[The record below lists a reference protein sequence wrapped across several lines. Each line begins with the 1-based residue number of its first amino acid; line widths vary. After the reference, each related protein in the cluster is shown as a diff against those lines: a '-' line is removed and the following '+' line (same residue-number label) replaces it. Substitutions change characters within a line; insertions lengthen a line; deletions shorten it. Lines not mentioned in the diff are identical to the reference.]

1 MRKALAILLSAC
13 VLSAGAAAQTA
24 APGAQRPQ
32 QPADDEEVVRI
43 TSQLVQTD
51 VVVTDRNDRIV
62 TDLKLDDLELYDNGK
77 RQELRFMEFV
87 SVDSPTRRVEGVR
100 PESLRAENDPALNP
114 TARDVR
120 RIIAFVVDD
129 LTIPHADL
137 VTVREAISNFV
148 ENQMTDGDLV
158 AIVRTVGGKGLL
170 QQFTPDKALL
180 RRALNQLNVVTNPYA
195 AFDQPDTGRM
205 TTAVAPLGGE
215 SGSLEEMGS
224 YDIGS
229 ANDDTIRYSRG
240 LISLGVADSVIESL
254 RGLPGRKSMV
264 LFSSGIP
271 VFELGSTGT
280 LYTSVSSILQRVTDH
295 AVRAGVVVNTV
306 DPRGLKATPGVKNV
320 RDTRSRSALGVDD
333 VTAGQ
338 QTNATGTGIPSVN
351 GPAEARANFGR
362 GGMPDFA
369 DMLSGGLE
377 HMGLRVLSDATGGVT
392 VVNRN
397 DISDGVDKVVAR
409 SRGYYVLAYSP
420 TQAFDSRF
428 HKLEV
433 KVKRDG
439 VRVYKHAGYLAREER
454 RVEPKTKEE
463 EIAAAVRSPLSKRDI
478 DVSATLGLRLAP
490 GGRPA
495 DLGISLQIDPARFA
509 FKEEGGKYSTSY
521 DVVGFIFDEVGK
533 LRGGFSETV
542 NASLTPEELQRAR
555 TSGLPYY
562 AATQLPPGYYQLRLA
577 VREAATGHIGSVSRY
592 VEVAN
597 VSKGRLAMSSL
608 FLHAVDSANAA
619 QPQPLLA
626 SRVLTRRQ
634 EVRYSAIIYN
644 ARAEAG
650 KPRVRSQLIISQGGK
665 VLFREPEQEVEMKG
679 TDPSQLIKVGQLA
692 LAKVQPGRYV
702 LTLVVTDP
710 LAEKNNQ
717 TLTRS
722 IDFTVVN

>member
-1 MRKALAILLSAC
+1 LLSAC

-24 APGAQRPQ
+24 APGAQRQ
-32 QPADDEEVVRI
+32 QQQSEDEEVVRI

-51 VVVTDRNDRIV
+51 VVVTDRSDHIIP
-62 TDLKLDDLELYDNGK
+62 DLKLDDFELYDNGK

-87 SVDSPTRRVEGVR
+87 SVDSPTRRVEGVK

-114 TARDVR
+114 TVRDVR

-129 LTIPHADL
+129 LTVPHADL
-137 VTVREAISNFV
+137 ITVREAISNFV
-148 ENQMTDGDLV
+148 ENQMADGDLV

-170 QQFTPDKALL
+170 QQFTSDKALL
-180 RRALNQLNVVTNPYA
+180 RRSIAQLNVSTSPYS
-195 AFDQPDTGRM
+195 AFDQDDSGRM
-205 TTAVAPLGGE
+205 STTPAPLGGG
-215 SGSLEEMGS
+215 SGALEDFGAT
-224 YDIGS
+224 DIAS
-229 ANDDTIRYSRG
+229 PNDDTVRYSRG
-240 LISLGVADSVIESL
+240 LIALSIADSVIDSL

-264 LFSSGIP
+264 LFSSGITP
-271 VFELGSTGT
+271 FESSTTGT
-280 LYTSVSSILQRVTDH
+280 IYTSVTNIIQRVTDH
-295 AVRAGVVVNTV
+295 AVRAGVVINTV
-306 DPRGLKATPGVKNV
+306 DPRGLKATPGVRGFK
-320 RDTRSRSALGVDD
+320 DTPARSALGGGD
-333 VTAGQ
+333 VTSRPSSS
-338 QTNATGTGIPSVN
+338 GIPSVDN
-351 GPAEARANFGR
+351 PTEAAAASFGR
-362 GGMPDFA
+362 GGTPDFA
-369 DMLSGGLE
+369 NMLSGGLE
-377 HMGLRVLSDATGGVT
+377 QMGLRVLSDATGGVT

-397 DISDGVDKVVAR
+397 DINDGVEKVVAR

-420 TQAFDSRF
+420 SQPFDNKF

-439 VRVYKHAGYLAREER
+439 LRIYKHAGYLAREER

-478 DVSATLGLRLAP
+478 DVSATLGLRFVP

-495 DLGISLQIDPARFA
+495 DVGIALQIDPSKFE
-509 FKEEGGKYSTSY
+509 FKEAGGKYVTSY
-521 DVVGFIFDEVGK
+521 DVVCFIYDEVGK

-555 TSGLPYY
+555 AGGLPYY

-577 VREAATGHIGSVSRY
+577 VREAATGHIGSLSRY

-608 FLHAVDSANAA
+608 FLHAVDSATPA

-626 SRVLTRRQ
+626 SRVLTRKQ

-644 ARAEAG
+644 AKVEAG

-679 TDPSQLIKVGQLA
+679 TDPTQLVKVGQLA

>member
-13 VLSAGAAAQTA
+13 VLSAAAAAQTA
-24 APGAQRPQ
+24 APAPQRPPQ
-32 QPADDEEVVRI
+32 ADDEEVVRI

-51 VVVTDRNDRIV
+51 VVVTDKNDRIV
-62 TDLKLDDLELYDNGK
+62 TDLKLGDFDLYDNGK

-87 SVDSPTRRVEGVR
+87 SVDSPTRRVEGVK
-100 PESLRAENDPALNP
+100 PEALRAETDPALNP

-137 VTVREAISNFV
+137 VTVRESISNFV
-148 ENQMTDGDLV
+148 ENQMADGDLV

-170 QQFTPDKALL
+170 QQFTSDKTLL
-180 RRALNQLNVVTNPYA
+180 RRAIAQLNIVTNPFA
-195 AFDQPDTGRM
+195 TFDQPDTGRM
-205 TTAVAPLGGE
+205 NTIPSPLGGG

-224 YDIGS
+224 FDIS
-229 ANDDTIRYSRG
+229 SPNDDTIRYSRG
-240 LISLGVADSVIESL
+240 LIALGVADSVIDSL

-271 VFELGSTGT
+271 IFEFGSTGT
-280 LYTSVSSILQRVTDH
+280 LYTSISSIIQRVTDH

-306 DPRGLKATPGVKNV
+306 DPRGLKATPGVKGFK
-320 RDTRSRSALGVDD
+320 DTPARSALGGGD
-333 VTAGQ
+333 VTAFPAD
-338 QTNATGTGIPSVN
+338 NGIPSVDN
-351 GPAEARANFGR
+351 PTEAAAASFGR
-362 GGMPDFA
+362 GGTPDFA
-369 DMLSGGLE
+369 NMLSGGLE

-397 DISDGVDKVVAR
+397 DINDGVEKVVAR
-409 SRGYYVLAYSP
+409 SRGYYVLAYAPSQP
-420 TQAFDSRF
+420 FDSKF

-433 KVKRDG
+433 KVRRDG
-439 VRVYKHAGYLAREER
+439 TRVYNHAGYLAREER
-454 RVEPKTKEE
+454 RVAPKTKEE

-478 DVSATLGLRLAP
+478 DVSASLGLRFAP
-490 GGRPA
+490 AGRPA
-495 DLGISLQIDPARFA
+495 DLGISLQIDPSKFE
-509 FKEEGGKYSTSY
+509 FKEEGGKYMTSY
-521 DVVGFIFDEVGK
+521 DVVGFIYDEVGK

-542 NASLTPEELQRAR
+542 NASLTPGELRKARAA
-555 TSGLPYY
+555 GLPYY

-577 VREAATGHIGSVSRY
+577 VREAATGHIGSLSRY

-597 VSKGRLAMSSL
+597 ISKGRLAMSSL
-608 FLHAVDSANAA
+608 FLHAVDPANAA

-644 ARAEAG
+644 AKAEAG
-650 KPRVRSQLIISQGGK
+650 KPRVRSQLIVSQGGK

-679 TDPSQLIKVGQLA
+679 TDATQLVKVGQLA

-710 LAEKNNQ
+710 LADKNNQ

-722 IDFTVVN
+722 IDFTVTN

>member
-1 MRKALAILLSAC
+1 MRKVLATLLSAC
-13 VLSAGAAAQTA
+13 VLSAGAAAQTG

-32 QPADDEEVVRI
+32 PAEDEEVVRI

-62 TDLKLDDLELYDNGK
+62 TDLKLNDFELYDNGK
-77 RQELRFMEFV
+77 RQDLRFMEFV
-87 SVDSPTRRVEGVR
+87 SVDSPTRRTEGVK

-120 RIIAFVVDD
+120 RIVAFVVDD

-137 VTVREAISNFV
+137 VTVRQAISNFV
-148 ENQMTDGDLV
+148 ENQMAEGDLV

-170 QQFTPDKALL
+170 QQFTSDKALL
-180 RRALNQLNVVTNPYA
+180 RRAIAQLNIVTNPFA
-195 AFDQPDTGRM
+195 AFDQPDTGRV
-205 TTAVAPLGGE
+205 TTVPAPLGG
-215 SGSLEEMGS
+215 GTGALEDMGS
-224 YDIGS
+224 PDLS
-229 ANDDTIRYSRG
+229 SPNDDTTRYSRG
-240 LISLGVADSVIESL
+240 LIALGVADSVIDSL

-271 VFELGSTGT
+271 IFEFGSTGN
-280 LYTSVSSILQRVTDH
+280 LYTSISTILQRVTDH

-306 DPRGLKATPGVKNV
+306 DPRGLKATPGVKGFK
-320 RDTRSRSALGVDD
+320 DTPARSALGGGD
-333 VTAGQ
+333 VPSGT
-338 QTNATGTGIPSVN
+338 TGTGIPSVDN
-351 GPAEARANFGR
+351 PTEAAASFGR
-362 GGMPDFA
+362 GGTPDFA
-369 DMLSGGLE
+369 NMLSGGLE

-397 DISDGVDKVVAR
+397 DIDDGVQKVVAR

-420 TQAFDSRF
+420 SQPFDNKF

-439 VRVYKHAGYLAREER
+439 VRVYRHAGYLAREER
-454 RVEPKTKEE
+454 RVAPKTKEE
-463 EIAAAVRSPLSKRDI
+463 EIAAAARSPLSKRDI
-478 DVSATLGLRLAP
+478 DVTATLGMRFAP
-490 GGRPA
+490 AGRPA
-495 DLGISLQIDPARFA
+495 DLGIALAIDPAKFE
-509 FKEEGGKYSTSY
+509 FKEEGGKYTTSY
-521 DVVGFIFDEVGK
+521 DVVGFIYDEVGK

-555 TSGLPYY
+555 AAGLPYY

-577 VREAATGHIGSVSRY
+577 VREAATGHIGSLSRY
-592 VEVAN
+592 VEVPN
-597 VSKGRLAMSSL
+597 VSKGRFAMSSL
-608 FLHAVDSANAA
+608 FLHAVNPATPA
-619 QPQPLLA
+619 QPLPLLA
-626 SRVLTRRQ
+626 GRVLTRRQ

-665 VLFREPEQEVEMKG
+665 VLFREPEQEVELKG
-679 TDPSQLIKVGQLA
+679 TDASQLVKVGQLA

-710 LAEKNNQ
+710 LADKNNQ

-722 IDFTVVN
+722 IDFTVTN

>member
-24 APGAQRPQ
+24 APGAQRP

-62 TDLKLDDLELYDNGK
+62 TDLKLDDFELYDNGK
-77 RQELRFMEFV
+77 RQDLRFMEFV
-87 SVDSPTRRVEGVR
+87 SVDSPTRRTEGVK

-114 TARDVR
+114 SARDVR
-120 RIIAFVVDD
+120 RIVAFVVDD

-137 VTVREAISNFV
+137 VTVRESISNFV
-148 ENQMTDGDLV
+148 ENQMVEGDLV
-158 AIVRTVGGKGLL
+158 ALVRTVGGKGLL
-170 QQFTPDKALL
+170 QQFTSDKALL
-180 RRALNQLNVVTNPYA
+180 RRAIANLNIVTNPYA
-195 AFDQPDTGRM
+195 TFDQPDTGRM
-205 TTAVAPLGGE
+205 SSVPAPLGG
-215 SGSLEEMGS
+215 GTGALEEMGS
-224 YDIGS
+224 FDIS
-229 ANDDTIRYSRG
+229 SPNDDTIRYSRG
-240 LISLGVADSVIESL
+240 LIALGVADSVIDSL

-271 VFELGSTGT
+271 VLDFGSTGT
-280 LYTSVSSILQRVTDH
+280 LYTSISTILRRVTDH

-306 DPRGLKATPGVKNV
+306 DPRGLKATPGVKGFK
-320 RDTRSRSALGVDD
+320 DTPARSALGGGD
-333 VTAGQ
+333 VTSQ
-338 QTNATGTGIPSVN
+338 PSSSGIPVVDN
-351 GPAEARANFGR
+351 PTEAAAASFGR
-362 GGMPDFA
+362 GGSQDIP

-377 HMGLRVLSDATGGVT
+377 HMGLRFLSDMTGGVT

-397 DISDGVDKVVAR
+397 DINDGVEKVVAR

-420 TQAFDSRF
+420 SQPFDNKF

-439 VRVYKHAGYLAREER
+439 MRVYRHAGYFAREER
-454 RVEPKTKEE
+454 RVAPKTKEE

-478 DVSATLGLRLAP
+478 DVTATLGLRFAP
-490 GGRPA
+490 AGRPA
-495 DLGISLQIDPARFA
+495 DLGISLQIDPSKFE

-521 DVVGFIFDEVGK
+521 DVVGFIYDEVGK

-542 NASLTPEELQRAR
+542 NASLTPEELRKARAA
-555 TSGLPYY
+555 GLPYY
-562 AATQLPPGYYQLRLA
+562 AATQLPPGSYQLRLA
-577 VREAATGHIGSVSRY
+577 VREAATGHIGSLSRY
-592 VEVAN
+592 VEVPN
-597 VSKGRLAMSSL
+597 LSKGRFAMSSL
-608 FLHAVDSANAA
+608 FLHAIDAANAGS

-644 ARAEAG
+644 AKAEAG

-665 VLFREPEQEVEMKG
+665 ILFREPEQEVEMKG
-679 TDPSQLIKVGQLA
+679 TDASQLVKVGQLA

-710 LAEKNNQ
+710 LAEKNSQ

-722 IDFTVVN
+722 IDFTVTN

>member
-1 MRKALAILLSAC
+1 MRKALVILLSAC
-13 VLSAGAAAQTA
+13 VLSAGAFAQTA
-24 APGAQRPQ
+24 APAAQRPP
-32 QPADDEEVVRI
+32 QPAEDEEVVRI

-62 TDLKLDDLELYDNGK
+62 SDLKLNDFEVYDNGK
-77 RQELRFMEFV
+77 RQDLRFMEFV
-87 SVDSPTRRVEGVR
+87 SVDSPTRRTEGVR
-100 PESLRAENDPALNP
+100 PESLRAETDPALNP

-120 RIIAFVVDD
+120 RIVAFVVDD
-129 LTIPHADL
+129 LTLPHADL
-137 VTVREAISNFV
+137 VTVRESISNFV
-148 ENQMTDGDLV
+148 ENQMADGDLV

-170 QQFTPDKALL
+170 QQFTSDKALL
-180 RRALNQLNVVTNPYA
+180 RRAIDQLNVVTNPYA
-195 AFDQPDTGRM
+195 ASPLPDPGRM
-205 TTAVAPLGGE
+205 NMIPAPLGGGT
-215 SGSLEEMGS
+215 GSME
-224 YDIGS
+224 DIGAVDIS
-229 ANDDTIRYSRG
+229 SPNDDTVRYSRG
-240 LISLGVADSVIESL
+240 MIALGVADSVIDSL

-271 VFELGSTGT
+271 IFEFGSTGT
-280 LYTSVSSILQRVTDH
+280 IYTSISSIIQRVTDH
-295 AVRAGVVVNTV
+295 AVRAGVVVSTV
-306 DPRGLKATPGVKNV
+306 DPRGLKATPGVKGF
-320 RDTRSRSALGVDD
+320 RDTPARSALGGADVD
-333 VTAGQ
+333 VQ
-338 QTNATGTGIPSVN
+338 PSSNGIPSVDN
-351 GPAEARANFGR
+351 PTEAAAARFGR
-362 GGMPDFA
+362 GGTPDFA
-369 DMLSGGLE
+369 NMLSGGLE

-397 DISDGVDKVVAR
+397 DISNGVEKAVAR

-420 TQAFDSRF
+420 SQPFDNKF
-428 HKLEV
+428 HKLDV

-439 VRVYKHAGYLAREER
+439 ARVYRHAGYLAREER
-454 RVEPKTKEE
+454 RVAPKTKEE

-478 DVSATLGLRLAP
+478 DVSAMLGLRFAP
-490 GGRPA
+490 AGRPA
-495 DLGISLQIDPARFA
+495 DLGISLQIDPAKFE
-509 FKEEGGKYSTSY
+509 FKEEGGKYTTSY

-542 NASLTPEELQRAR
+542 NASLTPEEMRRVRA
-555 TSGLPYY
+555 SGLSYY

-577 VREAATGHIGSVSRY
+577 VREAATGHIGSLSRY

-597 VSKGRLAMSSL
+597 ISKGRLAMSSL
-608 FLHAVDSANAA
+608 FLHAVDSATPT
-619 QPQPLLA
+619 QPRPLLA
-626 SRVLTRRQ
+626 SRVLTRQQ

-679 TDPSQLIKVGQLA
+679 TDPTQLVKVGQLA
-692 LAKVQPGRYV
+692 LGKVQPGRYV

>member
-32 QPADDEEVVRI
+32 PQDEDEEIVRI

-51 VVVTDRNDRIV
+51 VVVTDKNDRIV
-62 TDLKLDDLELYDNGK
+62 SDLKLGDFELYDNGK

-87 SVDSPTRRVEGVR
+87 SVDSPARRTEGVR
-100 PESLRAENDPALNP
+100 PESLRAETDPALNP

-137 VTVREAISNFV
+137 VTVRQAISNFV
-148 ENQMTDGDLV
+148 ENQMADGDLV

-170 QQFTPDKALL
+170 QQFTSDKALL
-180 RRALNQLNVVTNPYA
+180 RRAVAQLNLSTNPFMAY
-195 AFDQPDTGRM
+195 DQMETGRLN
-205 TTAVAPLGGE
+205 AKPSPLGGFTE
-215 SGSLEEMGS
+215 SFEDMGS
-224 YDIGS
+224 ADIGS
-229 ANDDTIRYSRG
+229 PNDDTVRYSRG
-240 LISLGVADSVIESL
+240 LIALGIADSVIESL

-271 VFELGSTGT
+271 IFEAANSGSI
-280 LYTSVSSILQRVTDH
+280 YTSVSTILQRVTDH

-306 DPRGLKATPGVKNV
+306 DPRGLKATPGVKGFK
-320 RDTRSRSALGVDD
+320 DSPTRSALGGDIEGSS
-333 VTAGQ
+333 AS
-338 QTNATGTGIPSVN
+338 TGTGIPSVDS
-351 GPAEARANFGR
+351 PTEARASFGR
-362 GGMPDFA
+362 GGTPDFA
-369 DMLSGGLE
+369 DMLSGALE

-397 DISDGVDKVVAR
+397 DIDDGVQKVVAR
-409 SRGYYVLAYSP
+409 SRGYYVLAYTP
-420 TQAFDSRF
+420 TQPFDSKF

-433 KVKRDG
+433 KVNRDG

-454 RVEPKTKEE
+454 RVAPKTKEE

-478 DVSATLGLRLAP
+478 DVSAVLGLRYAP

-495 DLGISLQIDPARFA
+495 DLGISVQVDPAKFEFR
-509 FKEEGGKYSTSY
+509 EEGGKYTTSY
-521 DVVGFIFDEVGK
+521 DVAGFIYDELGK

-542 NASLTPEELQRAR
+542 NASLTPEELRRAR
-555 TSGLPYY
+555 TAGLPYY
-562 AATQLPPGYYQLRLA
+562 ASTQLPPGSYQLRLA
-577 VREAATGHIGSVSRY
+577 VREAATGHIGSLSRY
-592 VEVAN
+592 IEVAN
-597 VSKGRLAMSSL
+597 VAKGRLAMSSL
-608 FLHAVDSANAA
+608 FLHAVDPANAA
-619 QPQPLLA
+619 APPQPLLA
-626 SRVLTRRQ
+626 SRVLTRGQ

-644 ARAEAG
+644 ARAEGG

-710 LAEKNNQ
+710 LAEKNSQ

>member
-13 VLSAGAAAQTA
+13 VLSAGASAQTA

-32 QPADDEEVVRI
+32 QQADDEEVIRI

-51 VVVTDRNDRIV
+51 VVVTDRNDRVI
-62 TDLKLDDLELYDNGK
+62 TDLKLDDFELYDNGK
-77 RQELRFMEFV
+77 KQDLRFMEFV
-87 SVDSPTRRVEGVR
+87 SVDSPTRRTEGVR
-100 PESLRAENDPALNP
+100 PEALRAENDPALNP

-137 VTVREAISNFV
+137 VIVRQAITNFV

-170 QQFTPDKALL
+170 QQFTSDKALL
-180 RRALNQLNVVTNPYA
+180 RRAIDQLTIVTNPFA
-195 AFDQPDTGRM
+195 AFDQPDSGRFN
-205 TTAVAPLGGE
+205 TIPAPLGGG
-215 SGSLEEMGS
+215 SGAMEDVGIV
-224 YDIGS
+224 DIS
-229 ANDDTIRYSRG
+229 SPTDDTVRYSRG
-240 LISLGVADSVIESL
+240 LIALGVADSVIDGL
-254 RGLPGRKSMV
+254 RGIPGRKSMV
-264 LFSSGIP
+264 LFSGGIP
-271 VFELGSTGT
+271 LFEVGATGT
-280 LYTSVSSILQRVTDH
+280 LYTSVSSIINRVTDH
-295 AVRAGVVVNTV
+295 AVRAGVVINTV

-320 RDTRSRSALGVDD
+320 KETQSRSALGVNDL
-333 VTAGQ
+333 TSSPQ
-338 QTNATGTGIPSVN
+338 NATGTGIPTVDV
-351 GPAEARANFGR
+351 GDEAAAARFGR
-362 GGMPDFA
+362 GGTSDFNE
-369 DMLSGGLE
+369 MLSGALE
-377 HMGLRVLSDATGGVT
+377 HMGLRVLSDVTGGVS

-397 DISDGVDKVVAR
+397 DINDGVEKVVAR
-409 SRGYYVLAYSP
+409 SRGYYLLAYAP
-420 TQAFDSRF
+420 TQPFDNRF

-478 DVSATLGLRLAP
+478 DISATLGLRLAP
-490 GGRPA
+490 AARPA
-495 DLGISLQIDPARFA
+495 DLGISLQIDPAKFE
-509 FKEEGGKYSTSY
+509 FKEEGGKYATSY
-521 DVVGFIFDEVGK
+521 DVVGFIYDEVGK

-542 NASLTPEELQRAR
+542 NASLTPEALQRAR
-555 TSGLPYY
+555 TAGLPYY
-562 AATQLPPGYYQLRLA
+562 ASTQLPPGYYQLRLA
-577 VREAATGHIGSVSRY
+577 VREAGTGRIGSLSRY
-592 VEVAN
+592 VEVPN
-597 VSKGRLAMSSL
+597 ISKGRLAMSSL
-608 FLHAVDSANAA
+608 FLHAVNPATPA

-626 SRVLTRRQ
+626 SRVLTRQQ

-644 ARAEAG
+644 AKVEAG

-679 TDPSQLIKVGQLA
+679 TDATQLVKIGQLA
-692 LAKVQPGRYV
+692 LGKVQPGRYV

-722 IDFTVVN
+722 IDFTVTN